1 MKAKTFLFLGIIAVL
16 AVLSTNTVSAQKGVL
31 KLELCGSCSIGQ
43 PGCANPCETGEWLVG
58 TTCSLNL
65 FSNNNW
71 VTIDRGSTL
80 VGWKLD
86 EYGIP
91 IPTGNVYTTHTTI
104 NGIDDK
110 LIATIKLFKDR
121 KLYSIIRYHYNTTL
135 NANGEVTASVFK
147 DEIDCK

>member
-1 MKAKTFLFLGIIAVL
+1 
-16 AVLSTNTVSAQKGVL
+16 
-31 KLELCGSCSIGQ
+31 
-43 PGCANPCETGEWLVG
+43 
-58 TTCSLNL
+58 
-65 FSNNNW
+65 
-71 VTIDRGSTL
+71 VTIDRGGTL

-91 IPTGNVYTTHTTI
+91 FPTGNVYTTHTTI

-110 LIATIKLFKDR
+110 LIATIKLFKDK

-135 NANGEVTASVFK
+135 NANGEITASVFK

>member
-1 MKAKTFLFLGIIAVL
+1 MKAQTFLFLIIVAVL
-16 AVLSTNTVSAQKGVL
+16 AVISTNTVSAQKGVL

-43 PGCANPCETGEWLVG
+43 GGCANPCEAGEWLVG

-71 VTIDRGSTL
+71 VTIDRGNTL

-86 EYGIP
+86 ENGIP
-91 IPTGNVYTTHTTI
+91 FPTGNVYTTHTTI

-110 LIATIKLFKDR
+110 LIATIKLFKEE
-121 KLYSIIRYHYNTTL
+121 KLYSIIRLNFHTTV
-135 NANGEVTASVFK
+135 NANGELTASVIK
-147 DEIDCK
+147 EEIDCK